1 MFICRVM
8 VKYVVRT
15 GKREV
20 FGLVGGAL
28 RADVVIAQYHN
39 AVRFYGSR
47 HPRYNGI
54 AVYLFIFGFIFPWIS
69 GLKGKNY

>member
-1 MFICRVM
+1 MVTINGYFSDDFLCVRQAVKTFIYRVM

-28 RADVVIAQYHN
+28 RADVVIARYH
-39 AVRFYGSR
+39 
-47 HPRYNGI
+47 
-54 AVYLFIFGFIFPWIS
+54 L
-69 GLKGKNY
+69 